1 MDEREAFEAYFVNQH
16 RRKFP
21 RRGTTGTQERE
32 AHSAFSAG
40 IAYAQMITEPTDSDS
55 RALAEGGS

>member
-1 MDEREAFEAYFVNQH
+1 MDERQAFEAYFDNQH

-32 AHSAFSAG
+32 AYSAFSAG
-40 IAYAQMITEPTDSDS
+40 VAYARMTENHENGNS
-55 RALAEGGS
+55 A